1 MPSVFRASSPVS
13 EDGPKLGPLLELPGT
28 WVGSGFNLI
37 ARPDKHD
44 NKPFFLELNETRETI
59 SFTEIGAPIPNR
71 GTGQD
76 DIFFQGV
83 HYLQQISDAVTK
95 GALHLEPGM
104 WLNIPATTVPVAPAS
119 VVRLA
124 TIPHGDALLAQ
135 GNSLVVQ
142 GGPKI
147 DPVSSVP
154 TNSTGPD
161 AGKPVT
167 NAAYLAPFTTTP
179 LPPNIPAGAIE
190 NPNVVLTE
198 AIKKQKIVETTVLI
212 IDTTTQVGGT
222 PGGIENIPF
231 VVQNANATSM
241 KAIFWIEKVERQGG
255 HGHFLQMQYT
265 QTVILNFLNI
275 DWPHI
280 AVATLI
286 KH

>member
-1 MPSVFRASSPVS
+1 MSIVFRASSPEAES
-13 EDGPKLGPLLELPGT
+13 RSQLGPLLELPGT

-44 NKPFFLELNETRETI
+44 NKPFFLELNETRETL

-71 GTGQD
+71 GTNQD

-104 WLNIPATTVPVAPAS
+104 WLNIPATQAPVAPAS

-124 TIPHGDALLAQ
+124 TIPHGDSLLAQ
-135 GNSLVVQ
+135 GSSFVVQ
-142 GGPKI
+142 GGPRI
-147 DPVSSVP
+147 DPVSSAP
-154 TNSTGPD
+154 TNSTGPN
-161 AGKPVT
+161 AGQPVT
-167 NAAYLAPFTTTP
+167 GATYLAPFTDTP
-179 LPPNIPAGAIE
+179 LPPNIPAGAIA

-198 AIKKQKIVETTVLI
+198 AIKNQKIVETTVLI
-212 IDTTTQVGGT
+212 IDTTTPVGGT

-231 VVQNANATSM
+231 VVQNANATGMS
-241 KAIFWIEKVERQGG
+241 AIFWIEKVEREGG
-255 HGHFLQMQYT
+255 HGHFLQLQYT
-265 QTVILNFLNI
+265 QKVILNFLDI